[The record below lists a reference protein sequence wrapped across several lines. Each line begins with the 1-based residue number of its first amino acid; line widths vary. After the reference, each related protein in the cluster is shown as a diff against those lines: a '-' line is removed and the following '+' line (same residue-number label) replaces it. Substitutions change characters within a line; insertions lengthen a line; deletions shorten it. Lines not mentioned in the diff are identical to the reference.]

1 MEDPNQPLGSQAAE
15 DCHFLNIWAPAC
27 IEEPLPENVAIY
39 GGGFEHGSASSW
51 VMDDTAIAATGRA
64 VVVAPNYRV
73 GAFGFLVA
81 ALPAAPSAKGTFA
94 RLGVHSAG
102 ASRILPLDAAT
113 SMARS

>member
-1 MEDPNQPLGSQAAE
+1 MQMPG
-15 DCHFLNIWAPAC
+15 
-27 IEEPLPENVAIY
+27 IERCRAFVR
-39 GGGFEHGSASSW
+39 SASSW

-73 GAFGFLVA
+73 GAFGLLVA